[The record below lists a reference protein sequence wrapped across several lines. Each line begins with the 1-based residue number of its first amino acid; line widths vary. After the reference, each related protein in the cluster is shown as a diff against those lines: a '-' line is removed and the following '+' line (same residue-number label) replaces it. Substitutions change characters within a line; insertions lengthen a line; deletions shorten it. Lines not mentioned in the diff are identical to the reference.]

1 MFNFDLMR
9 IINMCIP
16 LISMVNECYRG
27 RDVNTADFFN
37 TALNSIGM
45 GHQKR
50 AKRATDLVCIC
61 LLFNWNMDIL
71 FYMKL
76 HKSFYSFFVCMFY
89 SFFLI

>member
-1 MFNFDLMR
+1 
-9 IINMCIP
+9 MCIP

-71 FYMKL
+71 FL
-76 HKSFYSFFVCMFY
+76 HEITQIILFVFCLHVLFIFFDM
-89 SFFLI
+89 IHIN